1 MGQCYKKSFF
11 IAFVQLSN
19 IWMNCYMIA
28 HKAQETSHIIYGK
41 WMKYGSDVTVLGK
54 ELKKIAMG
62 LVMKWEQAPKYFR
75 K

>member
-1 MGQCYKKSFF
+1 
-11 IAFVQLSN
+11 
-19 IWMNCYMIA
+19 MNCYMIA